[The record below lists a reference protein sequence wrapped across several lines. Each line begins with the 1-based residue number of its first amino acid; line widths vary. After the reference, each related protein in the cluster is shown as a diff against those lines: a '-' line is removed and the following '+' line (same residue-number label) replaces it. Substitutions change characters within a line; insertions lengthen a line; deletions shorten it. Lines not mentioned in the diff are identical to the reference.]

1 MIPARWEGAG
11 AGLSWITMTRRRKEN
26 IHTHTHTLLHCST
39 ITHAHTHNH
48 ITNGEK
54 KTKQKKHRLSGSCNS
69 LFSSS
74 INKSGVYLRIR
85 PERFFL
91 IFFLIVN
98 KSFEKTKNQQSIFQ
112 YFPTPTPPGPVPLGP
127 QAHWVLT
134 EVMNL

>member
-26 IHTHTHTLLHCST
+26 IHTHTHITALFYHHTC
-39 ITHAHTHNH
+39 THAQSYNKW
-48 ITNGEK
+48 GEK
-54 KTKQKKHRLSGSCNS
+54 KKQKKHRLSGSCNS